1 MKRTS
6 LPLLRRREFITLVG
20 GAVAWPLAAGA
31 QQTAMPVIGFLS
43 SLSLA
48 ATERWVA
55 AFRQTLK
62 DIGYVEGQSLTI
74 EYHWAEGRYDRLP
87 ALATDLVRRQ
97 VAVIAAFGPPA
108 ALAAKEA
115 TSNIPIVFLIGFDPV
130 KIGLVA
136 GFNRPG
142 GNLTGVILYT
152 GALAAKRIELLREFV
167 PGATVLGMLVN
178 PDSPESDLQVRDAQE
193 AARISQIELHIVNV
207 RSEKDFEAAFAA
219 LMEAR
224 VAALIVSSDPVF
236 ANRRERVVALAARL
250 PAIYEAREYTASGGL
265 MNYGTSVAD
274 AYRQAAVYAG
284 HILKGTKPA
293 DLPIVQPTKFELVI
307 NLKTAKALGLD
318 VPPTL
323 LARADEVIE

>member
-1 MKRTS
+1 M
-6 LPLLRRREFITLVG
+6 PDLRRREFITLLG
-20 GAVAWPLAAGA
+20 GAAATWPLAARA
-31 QQTAMPVIGFLS
+31 QQAPMPVIGFLS

-48 ATERWVA
+48 ATEQWVA
-55 AFRQTLK
+55 IFRQTLK

-74 EYHWAEGRYDRLP
+74 EYHLAEGRYDRLP
-87 ALATDLVRRQ
+87 AFAADLVRRR
-97 VAVIAAFGPPA
+97 VAVIAAFGPQA

-115 TSNIPIVFLIGFDPV
+115 TSSIPVVFLIGFDPV

-136 GFNRPG
+136 SFNRPG

-178 PDSPESDLQVRDAQE
+178 PDSSESDVQVLDAQE
-193 AARISQIELHIVNV
+193 AAHKSRIELHIVNV
-207 RSEKDFEAAFAA
+207 RTEKDFEAAFAA

-236 ANRRERVVALAARL
+236 ANRREQVVALAARHAV

-265 MNYGTSVAD
+265 MNYGTNVAD
-274 AYRQAAVYAG
+274 AYRQAAIYAG

-293 DLPIVQPTKFELVI
+293 DLPIAQPTKFELVI
-307 NLKTAKALGLD
+307 NLKTAKALGLT
-318 VPPTL
+318 VPPLL
-323 LARADEVIE
+323 LALADEVIE

>member
-1 MKRTS
+1 
-6 LPLLRRREFITLVG
+6 
-20 GAVAWPLAAGA
+20 
-31 QQTAMPVIGFLS
+31 
-43 SLSLA
+43 
-48 ATERWVA
+48 
-55 AFRQTLK
+55 
-62 DIGYVEGQSLTI
+62 
-74 EYHWAEGRYDRLP
+74 
-87 ALATDLVRRQ
+87 
-97 VAVIAAFGPPA
+97 
-108 ALAAKEA
+108 
-115 TSNIPIVFLIGFDPV
+115 
-130 KIGLVA
+130 
-136 GFNRPG
+136 
-142 GNLTGVILYT
+142 
-152 GALAAKRIELLREFV
+152 
-167 PGATVLGMLVN
+167 MLVN

-284 HILKGTKPA
+284 DILKGTKPA

-307 NLKTAKALGLD
+307 NLKTAKTLGLD
-318 VPPTL
+318 IPPTL
-323 LARADEVIE
+323 LALADEVIE

>member
-1 MKRTS
+1 VSNRVK
-6 LPLLRRREFITLVG
+6 RREFITLLG
-20 GAVAWPLAAGA
+20 GMAAWPVVARA
-31 QQTAMPVIGFLS
+31 QAPPMPVVGFLS

-87 ALATDLVRRQ
+87 ALAADLVRRQ

-115 TSNIPIVFLIGFDPV
+115 TSNIPVVFLIGFDPV

-136 GFNRPG
+136 SFNRPG
-142 GNLTGVILYT
+142 GNVTGVILYT

-178 PDSPESDLQVRDAQE
+178 PDSPESDVQVRDAQE
-193 AARISQIELHIVNV
+193 AARISRIELHIVNV
-207 RSEKDFEAAFAA
+207 RSEKDFETAFAA

-236 ANRRERVVALAARL
+236 ANRREQVVALAARL

-274 AYRQAAVYAG
+274 AYRQAAIYAG

-307 NLKTAKALGLD
+307 NLKAAKALGLT

-323 LARADEVIE
+323 LVRADEVIE

>member
-1 MKRTS
+1 MK
-6 LPLLRRREFITLVG
+6 RREFIMLLG
-20 GAVAWPLAAGA
+20 GAAAAWPLALRA
-31 QQTAMPVIGFLS
+31 QQPAMPVVGFLS

-74 EYHWAEGRYDRLP
+74 EYRWAEGRYDRLP
-87 ALATDLVRRQ
+87 ALAADLVRRQ
-97 VAVIAAFGPPA
+97 VAVIAAFGPHA
-108 ALAAKEA
+108 ALAAKA
-115 TSNIPIVFLIGFDPV
+115 TSNIPVVFLIGFDPV

-136 GFNRPG
+136 SFNRPG

-178 PDSPESDLQVRDAQE
+178 PDSPESDVQVRDAQE
-193 AARISQIELHIVNV
+193 AARISRIELQIVNV
-207 RSEKDFEAAFAA
+207 RTEKDFEAAFAA

-236 ANRRERVVALAARL
+236 ANRREQVVALAARHAV

-307 NLKTAKALGLD
+307 NLKTAKALGVT
-318 VPPTL
+318 VPPLL
-323 LARADEVIE
+323 LALADEVIE

>member
-1 MKRTS
+1 
-6 LPLLRRREFITLVG
+6 
-20 GAVAWPLAAGA
+20 
-31 QQTAMPVIGFLS
+31 MPVVGFLS

-55 AFRQTLK
+55 AFRQSLK
-62 DIGYVEGQSLTI
+62 EIGYVEGQSLTI
-74 EYHWAEGRYDRLP
+74 EYHWAGGRYDRLP
-87 ALATDLVRRQ
+87 ALAADLVRRQ

-115 TSNIPIVFLIGFDPV
+115 TSNIPVVFLIGFDPV
-130 KIGLVA
+130 KIRLVA
-136 GFNRPG
+136 SFNRPG
-142 GNLTGVILYT
+142 GNLTGVILYP

-178 PDSPESDLQVRDAQE
+178 PDSPESEVQVRDAQ
-193 AARISQIELHIVNV
+193 AAAHISQIELHIVNV
-207 RSEKDFEAAFAA
+207 RSEKDFETAFAA

-236 ANRRERVVALAARL
+236 ADRREQVVALAARL

-274 AYRQAAVYAG
+274 AYRQAAVYVG

-307 NLKTAKALGLD
+307 NLQAAKALGLT
-318 VPPTL
+318 VPPSL

>member
-1 MKRTS
+1 MK
-6 LPLLRRREFITLVG
+6 RREFITLLGV
-20 GAVAWPLAAGA
+20 AVAAWPLAASA
-31 QQTAMPVIGFLS
+31 QQTAMPVLGFLS

-62 DIGYVEGQSLTI
+62 DIGYVEGQSLAI

-87 ALATDLVRRQ
+87 ALAADLVRRQ
-97 VAVIAAFGPPA
+97 VTVIAAFGPLA

-115 TSNIPIVFLIGFDPV
+115 TSNIPVVFLTGFDPV

-136 GFNRPG
+136 SFNRPG

-178 PDSPESDLQVRDAQE
+178 PDGPDTDVQVRDAQE
-193 AARISQIELHIVNV
+193 AARISRIEHHIVNV
-207 RSEKDFEAAFAA
+207 RTEKDFETAFAA

-236 ANRRERVVALAARL
+236 ANRREQVVALAARHAV
-250 PAIYEAREYTASGGL
+250 PAMYEAREFTASGGL
-265 MNYGTSVAD
+265 MNYGTNVAD

-293 DLPIVQPTKFELVI
+293 DLPIVQPTKFELLI
-307 NLKTAKALGLD
+307 NLKTAKALGLT
-318 VPPTL
+318 VPPL
-323 LARADEVIE
+323 LFALADEVIE